1 MWEQRGWFMLAKPP
15 LWEKP
20 FGFAKYNPVEPLG
33 LSDAVFDAGYITSL
47 LIRDVPPWLSLN
59 ERAKAVNVIFFSHV
73 FFSLRKS
80 FSTSDCVKENINTK
94 PTPHSRMA
102 CRRCYLWVPF
112 PSSSVVTSL
121 ISVLRIPEVGVVI
134 SLLLGRFLSMNH
146 F

>member
-1 MWEQRGWFMLAKPP
+1 MWKQCGWFVLAKPP

-33 LSDAVFDAGYITSL
+33 LFDAVFDAGYITSL
-47 LIRDVPPWLSLN
+47 LLCDVPPGLISN
-59 ERAKAVNVIFFSHV
+59 EHAKAVNVIFNI

-94 PTPHSRMA
+94 STTPSRMA

-112 PSSSVVTSL
+112 PSSSVITSL

-134 SLLLGRFLSMNH
+134 SLLFGRFLSTNH